1 MKAPLSQYPGMNPF
15 VLDWL
20 AGDERFLRRDQS
32 PLPAPR
38 GEGQGEGHE
47 LRTPSPLTL
56 APSPAGRGDL
66 ASALDRSNRHWGIF
80 AKDAILRWAAGETRT
95 IIAGQQV
102 GFAGGPLYTL
112 AKVAS
117 IVKMKRAL
125 ERQGTPATAM
135 FWLAT
140 EDHDF
145 DEVATLNVPA
155 RLTNAQS
162 QLDLL
167 CIRASRGVDSRA
179 AVGSLPIPEPL
190 ITQLLAFFDIP
201 RPAWLREGITF
212 RDSFAELIASV
223 FGNEVILVDALLPEL
238 RRAGAPLFDAIV
250 SKHDAIHDAL
260 TQRGRALAAAGYK
273 EQVVPNEHGQYTLLY
288 ELDEHGHRQ
297 TAVPR
302 GASDPRSSSGDR
314 GTEEL
319 RGTPRNAE
327 RISTSA
333 LTRPLLQD
341 SVLRP
346 DVFVGGPAEVAYYAQ
361 IAPLHELLGIAM
373 PRVALRGHVLVAPK
387 RVVRALERYD
397 LEAPEVFASAES
409 LIAEREPEG
418 VAQIR
423 TILDEGKRELM
434 QRIAQVGELA
444 LPADHSLASSIQ
456 RSIGHLEFHFS
467 KLGERAIKGLVRK
480 DRERYAALREVVST
494 LYPDRHVQDR
504 TVSWFAYW
512 HVYGAGIT
520 EQILEEV
527 EPDSAFFK
535 IAVL

>member
-20 AGDERFLRRDQS
+20 AGDERFLPRNTPPRPVDEATIAVRR
-32 PLPAPR
+32 A
-38 GEGQGEGHE
+38 
-47 LRTPSPLTL
+47 
-56 APSPAGRGDL
+56 L

-80 AKDAILRWAAGETRT
+80 AKEAITAWADGGTRT

-112 AKVAS
+112 AKIAS

-125 ERQGTPATAM
+125 EKQGTPATAL

-145 DEVATLNVPA
+145 DEVATLYVPA
-155 RLTNAQS
+155 RLAKPDS

-179 AVGSLPIPEPL
+179 VVGSLPVPEPL

-238 RRAGAPLFDAIV
+238 RRAGAPLFDAIE
-250 SKHDAIHDAL
+250 SKRDVIHQAL
-260 TQRGRALAAAGYK
+260 AQRGRELEQAGYK
-273 EQVVPNEHGQYTLLY
+273 EQVTPNEQGEYTLLY

-297 TAVPR
+297 APTSNR
-302 GASDPRSSSGDR
+302 
-314 GTEEL
+314 
-319 RGTPRNAE
+319 TPE
-327 RISTSA
+327 RTSTSA

-346 DVFVGGPAEVAYYAQ
+346 DIFVGGPAEVAYYAQ
-361 IAPLHELLGIAM
+361 LAPLHELLGIPM
-373 PRVALRGHVLVAPK
+373 PRIALRGHVLVAPK
-387 RVVRALERYD
+387 RVARAFDRYGI
-397 LEAPEVFASAES
+397 EPAEVFAAADT
-409 LIAEREPEG
+409 LLAEREPEG

-423 TILDEGKRELM
+423 EILEDGKRELM

-456 RSIGHLEFHFS
+456 RSIGHLEFHFN
-467 KLGERAIKGLVRK
+467 KLGERAVKGLVRK
-480 DRERYAALREVVST
+480 DRERYAAVRELVAT
-494 LYPDRHVQDR
+494 LFPDRHVQDR
-504 TVSWFAYW
+504 TVSWLAYW
-512 HVYGAGIT
+512 HVYSDAIT
-520 EQILEEV
+520 EEILAIV
-527 EPDSAFFK
+527 EPDSAFFT

>member
-1 MKAPLSQYPGMNPF
+1 VRAPLSQYPGMNPF

-20 AGDERFLRRDQS
+20 AGDERFLPRNTPPRPVDEATIAARR
-32 PLPAPR
+32 
-38 GEGQGEGHE
+38 
-47 LRTPSPLTL
+47 T
-56 APSPAGRGDL
+56 L

-80 AKDAILRWAAGETRT
+80 AKDAITQWAEGGTRT

-112 AKVAS
+112 AKIAS
-117 IVKMKRAL
+117 IVKMRREL
-125 ERQGTPATAM
+125 EQQGTPATAL

-155 RLTNAQS
+155 RLTKRES

-179 AVGSLPIPEPL
+179 VVGPLPVPEPL

-212 RDSFAELIASV
+212 RDSFAELIASL

-238 RRAGAPLFDAIV
+238 RRAGAPLFDAIE
-250 SKHDAIHDAL
+250 ANRETIHQAL
-260 TQRGRALAAAGYK
+260 TQRGQELVAAGYK
-273 EQVVPNEHGQYTLLY
+273 EQVTPNEQGEYTLLY

-297 TAVPR
+297 AVTDSR
-302 GASDPRSSSGDR
+302 
-314 GTEEL
+314 
-319 RGTPRNAE
+319 TPE
-327 RISTSA
+327 RTSTSA

-361 IAPLHELLGIAM
+361 ISPLHELLGVPM
-373 PRVALRGHVLVAPK
+373 PRIALRGHVLVAPK
-387 RVVRALERYD
+387 RVARALDKYGIQPE
-397 LEAPEVFASAES
+397 EVFAAADS

-423 TILDEGKRELM
+423 EILEEGKRELM

-444 LPADHSLASSIQ
+444 LPADHSLAGSIQ
-456 RSIGHLEFHFS
+456 RSIGHLEFHFN
-467 KLGERAIKGLVRK
+467 KLGERAVKGLVRK
-480 DRERYAALREVVST
+480 DRERYTAIREAVST
-494 LYPDRHVQDR
+494 LFPDRHVQDR
-504 TVSWFAYW
+504 TVSWFAWW
-512 HVYGAGIT
+512 HSYGEVLTG
-520 EQILEEV
+520 QILQEV